1 MSNITASMPEP
12 QSVSI
17 TPGSPSVSRTPEPVK
32 TRTLCNICVV
42 HQKSSSIL
50 RCNMHSL
57 LCRLLIQR
65 KK

>member
-12 QSVSI
+12 Q
-17 TPGSPSVSRTPEPVK
+17 SVSRTPEPVK

-57 LCRLLIQR
+57 LGRLLIQR
-65 KK
+65 EK

>member
-1 MSNITASMPEP
+1 MPEP

-32 TRTLCNICVV
+32 TRTCNICVV

-57 LCRLLIQR
+57 LGRLLIQR
-65 KK
+65 EKIDS